1 MSTRRAQVKL
11 RDRERLADGFPA
23 ESTAAA
29 LHSTAQYCAV
39 RTCECAGTRVQQQQ
53 LSDQERQS
61 ALEGLEHENLGVR
74 EQLAK
79 AREECRCAVQH
90 VAMQCSTVGTES
102 SLPRRAVEECRGDYP
117 SSRMS
122 HACCACVRVRE
133 CARKKGKA
141 GVSGTALD
149 GCAQHVALPMLPNAR
164 WNIKSPME
172 TARARRYHRDK
183 ADQLRKQLLEQKA
196 ELELSKSAYSREYA
210 ENDETRAVPTVSR
223 PHPTVALAWL

>member
-1 MSTRRAQVKL
+1 ML
-11 RDRERLADGFPA
+11 RVRER
-23 ESTAAA
+23 
-29 LHSTAQYCAV
+29 
-39 RTCECAGTRVQQQQ
+39 
-53 LSDQERQS
+53 
-61 ALEGLEHENLGVR
+61 
-74 EQLAK
+74 
-79 AREECRCAVQH
+79 
-90 VAMQCSTVGTES
+90 
-102 SLPRRAVEECRGDYP
+102 
-117 SSRMS
+117 
-122 HACCACVRVRE
+122 RE

-141 GVSGTALD
+141 GVSDTALD
-149 GCAQHVALPMLPNAR
+149 GCAQHVALPMLPNER